1 MDQSKARS
9 LYIHVPFCQHICE
22 YCDFVRVG
30 YHNGLAERFLER
42 CKQDLSLR
50 QGETFETIYIGGG
63 TPSALSIDQLKTL
76 LSMVRPFCALGCEFT
91 MEANPENF
99 NEDKIQCCV
108 EHGVN
113 RISLGV
119 QSVQA
124 KLLQLIGRK
133 HSLEDAENVIAM
145 LRKYGINNISAD
157 GMYGLPTQT
166 LADFEQTLLW
176 MIAQQL
182 PHVSLYALT
191 IEPNSAF
198 GRKHIKSIDNTL
210 EGDFYQLAEDLLVNA
225 GYEHYEISNFC
236 LPDKESRHNLTYWHY
251 EDFVAIGPGA
261 AGKENHRRYTIT
273 KNIHRYLTEGIIFDE
288 DIALS
293 TEDEMFEFLMMGLRL
308 KQGIEKKKFY
318 ELFSI
323 APEDA
328 FRHAIEKNTEKG
340 WLKISDTHMYPSD
353 EGRLFLHDLL
363 IDFMEVEPVN
373 G

>member
-1 MDQSKARS
+1 MEQSKAKS
-9 LYIHVPFCQHICE
+9 LYVHIPFCQHICA

-30 YHNGLAERFLER
+30 YHSDLAERFLER

-50 QGETFETIYIGGG
+50 QGETFDTIYIGGG
-63 TPSALSIDQLKTL
+63 TPSALSPDQLKTL
-76 LSMVRPFCALGCEFT
+76 LSMVSPFCNPTCEFT
-91 MEANPENF
+91 LEANPENF
-99 NEDKIQCCV
+99 SEDKIRLCV
-108 EHGVN
+108 EYGVN

-119 QSVQA
+119 QSVQI

-133 HSLEDAENVIAM
+133 HSLEDAENVIEN
-145 LRKYGINNISAD
+145 LRKHGINNISAD

-166 LADFEQTLLW
+166 LTDFEETLTW
-176 MIAQQL
+176 MIHQKL

-198 GRKHIKSIDNTL
+198 GRKHIKSVDNSL
-210 EGDFYQLAEDLLVNA
+210 EGDFYQLAEDMLVKA
-225 GYEHYEISNFC
+225 GYQHYEISNFC
-236 LPDKESRHNLTYWHY
+236 MPDKESRHNLTYWHY

-273 KNIHRYLTEGIIFDE
+273 KNIHRYLMEGIVYDE
-288 DIALS
+288 DIQLS
-293 TEDEMFEFLMMGLRL
+293 VEDEMFEFVMMGLRL
-308 KQGIEKKKFY
+308 QSGIERKRFV
-318 ELFSI
+318 ERFNISM
-323 APEDA
+323 EDA
-328 FRHAIEKNTEKG
+328 FKFAVNKNIEKG
-340 WLKISDTHMYPSD
+340 WLNFSDTHIHPSN